1 MQTSGPCRRSQFF
14 SSAPINQKKASIS
27 QPVTIPIP
35 HLPIL
40 SKTVNSNTEEINDFL
55 VLFSIESLTYFKTHP
70 TAPGFIVKVY
80 IHLEVKVRS
89 SKFLQSF
96 LLRVE

>member
-35 HLPIL
+35 HLSIL

-70 TAPGFIVKVY
+70 TAPGFIVKV
-80 IHLEVKVRS
+80 RS